1 MGEAAS
7 REARAEAPTA
17 TKPEAAGY
25 SVISTEQTINQ
36 PERPGAPLP
45 AVCETD
51 PTRCG
56 SFLTSDGPC
65 PLHALKGCPLRHQ
78 EGYQAVT
85 GPTPATR
92 TPGPAPMFSSNTGDW
107 YTPPEIVEAVRD
119 LFDGRIDLDPCSNS
133 HEAPNV
139 PALVHFTREDDGLS
153 RPWSGRVYL
162 NPPYGKGIGP
172 WIEKVREEH
181 EAGRV
186 TAAVVL
192 VKAATDTRWFRVLSE
207 RYPRC
212 EVAGRLKF
220 SGCKNPAPFPSV
232 LFYLGD
238 EVQRFADVF
247 GRFGVL
253 VAPLPAARGAEE
265 VPA

>member
-36 PERPGAPLP
+36 PERPGDPLP
-45 AVCETD
+45 PVCCTD
-51 PTRCG
+51 PSRCG

-107 YTPPEIVEAVRD
+107 YTPPEIVEAVRE
-119 LFDGRIDLDPCSNS
+119 LFGIIDLDPCSNS

-139 PALVHFTREDDGLS
+139 PARTIYTREDDGLT
-153 RPWSGRVYL
+153 REWSGRVYL

-172 WIEKVREEH
+172 WIEKVRAEH

-192 VKAATDTRWFRVLSE
+192 VKAATDTRWFRLLSE

-220 SGCKNPAPFPSV
+220 SGCKAPAPFPSV

-238 EVQRFADVF
+238 EVQRFAEVF
-247 GRFGVL
+247 ARFGVL